1 MSATIFDVQEQ
12 VIRFENTKDLK
23 KKLDYM
29 DKRSIVPSFRRT
41 RDPIALAFE
50 HIDNKPLNQLAEEF
64 VKETFMDAICF
75 ISKVFE

>member
-1 MSATIFDVQEQ
+1 MSNTIFDVEEQ
-12 VIRFENTKDLK
+12 TIRFEDTKDLK
-23 KKLDYM
+23 RKLDGLYS
-29 DKRSIVPSFRRT
+29 KNIVPAFRRT

-50 HIDNKPLNQLAEEF
+50 HIDNKPLNKLAKEF